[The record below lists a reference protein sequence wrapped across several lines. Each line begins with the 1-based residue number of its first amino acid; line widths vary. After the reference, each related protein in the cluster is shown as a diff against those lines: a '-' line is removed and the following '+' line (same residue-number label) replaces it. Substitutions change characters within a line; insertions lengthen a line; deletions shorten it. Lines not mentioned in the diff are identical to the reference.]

1 MCRYANMGI
10 YINRDNMSFVGA
22 RRGEYVDKSELILY
36 INSTLNTES
45 RMTCVSRARR
55 FGKSM
60 AAEMLYAY
68 YDKSCDSRKLFED
81 LKVANPDNPIN
92 KNPETAFET
101 HLNKYPTIY
110 IDVTDFTST
119 YHDNKDIIKIFSR
132 TIKKDIRE
140 AYPDIAISPR
150 TDLMGTLV
158 KVYEHT
164 GEQFILIIDEW
175 DALCRELANKPQ
187 IMEEY
192 VRLLRSLFKSGNTKR
207 VFAAV
212 YMTGILPIK
221 QYGTQSALNNFQSYS
236 MINPGKLAGYFG
248 FTKDEVYVL
257 CEKYKMSYQQMEKWY
272 DGYNMGEVG
281 HIFNPTSVMRAIIM
295 NTFDNYWSQTSSFES
310 IRNYIN
316 MDFDGVKQTIENLL
330 IGGEESVPVLNYG
343 NDQNEINS
351 RDELF
356 ALLTHYGYFAYDN
369 KTQKVHIPNQEVRA
383 ELLQVV
389 KTGNRPELTKLIKDS
404 DILLQA
410 TLAMDEEY
418 VAEALDAFHSQY
430 TTPRFYNNEQALRAL
445 VRYAYIG
452 ATGMFV
458 PMEELPTGKGFA
470 DVAFIPVFNNGNPVI
485 LVELKYDDTADTAIS
500 QIKNR
505 RYPEKLS
512 QLTDNLLLVGIS
524 YNKETKKHTC
534 KIEKYSA

>member
-1 MCRYANMGI
+1 MGKHPLCRYAIMGI
-10 YINRDNMSFVGA
+10 YINRGNMSFVGA

-60 AAEMLYAY
+60 AAKMLYAY

-81 LKVANPDNPIN
+81 LKVANAENPIN

-119 YHDNKDIIKIFSR
+119 YHDNKDIIKILSR

-140 AYPDIAISPR
+140 AYPDITISPR

-175 DALCRELANKPQ
+175 DALCRELAKKPQ

-192 VRLLRSLFKSGNTKR
+192 VRLLRSLFKSGNTDR

-221 QYGTQSALNNFQSYS
+221 QYGTQSALNNFQPYS
-236 MINPGKLAGYFG
+236 MINPDPIGGYYG
-248 FTKDEVYVL
+248 FTKDEVMAL
-257 CEKYKMSYQQMEKWY
+257 CEKYDMPYQQMEKWY
-272 DGYNMGEVG
+272 DGYNMGTVS
-281 HIFNPTSVMRAIIM
+281 HVFNPTSVMLAIRKR
-295 NTFDNYWSQTSSFES
+295 TFDNYWSQTSSFEA

-389 KTGNRPELTKLIKDS
+389 KTETRMLTTEVS
-404 DILLQA
+404 LQ
-410 TLAMDEEY
+410 
-418 VAEALDAFHSQY
+418 S
-430 TTPRFYNNEQALRAL
+430 
-445 VRYAYIG
+445 
-452 ATGMFV
+452 
-458 PMEELPTGKGFA
+458 
-470 DVAFIPVFNNGNPVI
+470 
-485 LVELKYDDTADTAIS
+485 
-500 QIKNR
+500 
-505 RYPEKLS
+505 
-512 QLTDNLLLVGIS
+512 
-524 YNKETKKHTC
+524 
-534 KIEKYSA
+534 

>member
-1 MCRYANMGI
+1 
-10 YINRDNMSFVGA
+10 MSFVGA

-221 QYGTQSALNNFQSYS
+221 QYGTQSALNNF
-236 MINPGKLAGYFG
+236 
-248 FTKDEVYVL
+248 
-257 CEKYKMSYQQMEKWY
+257 
-272 DGYNMGEVG
+272 
-281 HIFNPTSVMRAIIM
+281 
-295 NTFDNYWSQTSSFES
+295 
-310 IRNYIN
+310 
-316 MDFDGVKQTIENLL
+316 
-330 IGGEESVPVLNYG
+330 
-343 NDQNEINS
+343 
-351 RDELF
+351 
-356 ALLTHYGYFAYDN
+356 
-369 KTQKVHIPNQEVRA
+369 
-383 ELLQVV
+383 
-389 KTGNRPELTKLIKDS
+389 
-404 DILLQA
+404 
-410 TLAMDEEY
+410 
-418 VAEALDAFHSQY
+418 
-430 TTPRFYNNEQALRAL
+430 
-445 VRYAYIG
+445 
-452 ATGMFV
+452 
-458 PMEELPTGKGFA
+458 
-470 DVAFIPVFNNGNPVI
+470 
-485 LVELKYDDTADTAIS
+485 
-500 QIKNR
+500 
-505 RYPEKLS
+505 
-512 QLTDNLLLVGIS
+512 
-524 YNKETKKHTC
+524 
-534 KIEKYSA
+534 